1 LVGICVERSLEM
13 VVGLLGILKAGG
25 AYVPIDPEYPAERLA
40 YMLEDSRVPVLLTQG
55 KLLDRLPAHSAR
67 AICLDKDWEE
77 IALESPENPVSGA
90 EPHNLAYVIYTSG
103 STGKP
108 KGAAICHH
116 SLANFLH
123 SMSEA
128 PGITNSD
135 ILLAVTTISFDIAA
149 LEIYLPLTV
158 GAKTVLVSREAASD
172 GAQLKEWLVRSGA
185 TVMQATP
192 ATWRLLLAAGW
203 QGSPGLKILCGG
215 EALPRE
221 LAVRLLEGGAN
232 LWNVYG
238 PTETTIWSTA
248 YQATVSRETNRAK
261 DTLESIGT
269 PIANTQIYI
278 LDPELQPVPIGVTG
292 ELHIGGAGV
301 ARGYLNRP
309 ELTAEKFIPN
319 PFSEIRLY
327 KTGDLARYLPDGNIE
342 YLGRIDSQVKIRG
355 FRIEQGE
362 IEAALLQHPQVLE
375 TAVIARAE
383 KSGEKRLVAYVVA
396 TPDKPAPSSLR
407 RFLKQKLP
415 EYMIPAAFVILES
428 LPLTPNGKLNRRGLP
443 APDLSSFSGE
453 NQFVAPRDE
462 IEQQLAQIWSEVLN
476 LNPVGVRDNFF
487 ELGGH
492 SLLALNLMAKIQ
504 KQFGKSLPLATLF
517 ASPTIEDL
525 ANELRSATQVRAYSP
540 LVPIQPKGTKNPFF
554 CVHPAGGHVLC
565 YMNLSRYLG
574 ADQPFYGLQAR
585 GFNEGEEALARVEDM
600 ASLYVKA
607 IREFKPEG
615 PYQIGGWS
623 FGGVVAYETAQ
634 QLQQQGQEVS
644 LLAVLDSY
652 VPILLDGTKTID
664 DVYLVGVLSR
674 YLGGIF
680 GRDNLVEPQELEGLS
695 VPDQLEYIIN
705 KAREVGVFSQ
715 DSQYQQNRRILDVL
729 VGTLKATYA
738 YKRRPYPGK
747 VTVFRA
753 QEKHIMAPDPK
764 LVWVELFSIL
774 DAKEIEIVKVP
785 GHHYS
790 FVLEPHVK
798 VLAER
803 LGACLT

>member
-1 LVGICVERSLEM
+1 LWEFFW
-13 VVGLLGILKAGG
+13 
-25 AYVPIDPEYPAERLA
+25 P
-40 YMLEDSRVPVLLTQG
+40 LLTG
-55 KLLDRLPAHSAR
+55 ARLVIAKPGGHQDSAYLANLIAR
-67 AICLDKDWEE
+67 EE
-77 IALESPENPVSGA
+77 ITTLHFVPSMLQVFLEEKNLESCS
-90 EPHNLAYVIYTSG
+90 
-103 STGKP
+103 
-108 KGAAICHH
+108 
-116 SLANFLH
+116 SLQRVFC
-123 SMSEA
+123 S
-128 PGITNSD
+128 
-135 ILLAVTTISFDIAA
+135 
-149 LEIYLPLTV
+149 
-158 GAKTVLVSREAASD
+158 
-172 GAQLKEWLVRSGA
+172 
-185 TVMQATP
+185 
-192 ATWRLLLAAGW
+192 
-203 QGSPGLKILCGG
+203 G
-215 EALPRE
+215 EALPFE
-221 LAVRLLEGGAN
+221 LQERFFARMGCELHN
-232 LWNVYG
+232 LYG
-238 PTETTIWSTA
+238 PTEAAIDVTFWQCRPESNLR
-248 YQATVSRETNRAK
+248 TVP
-261 DTLESIGT
+261 IGR
-269 PIANTQIYI
+269 PVANTQLYI
-278 LDPELQPVPIGVTG
+278 LDSQLQLVPVGVAG
-292 ELHIGGAGV
+292 ELHIGGVQV

-309 ELTAEKFIPN
+309 ELTAEKFIAN
-319 PFSEIRLY
+319 PFDKSSLNPLY

-428 LPLTPNGKLNRRGLP
+428 LPVTANGKLNRRALP
-443 APDLSSFSGE
+443 APDLSSFTGE
-453 NQFVAPRDE
+453 SQFVAPRDDL
-462 IEQQLAQIWSEVLN
+462 EQQLAQIWSEVLN

-504 KQFGKSLPLATLF
+504 KLFSKSLPLATLF

-565 YMNLSRYLG
+565 YMNLSRYIG
-574 ADQPFYGLQAR
+574 ADQPFYGLQAQ
-585 GFNEGEEALARVEDM
+585 GFNEGEEALMRVEDM

-652 VPILLDGTKTID
+652 VPILLDGTKIID

-674 YLGGIF
+674 VYGGMF
-680 GRDNLVEPQELEGLS
+680 GRDNLVDPQELEGLS
-695 VPDQLEYIIN
+695 VPDQLDYIIN

-715 DSQYQQNRRILDVL
+715 DSQSQQNRRILDVL

-753 QEKHIMAPDPK
+753 QEKQIMAPDPK

-774 DAKEIEIVKVP
+774 DAQEIEIVNVP

-790 FVLEPHVK
+790 FVLDPHVK